1 MEGDINIQF
10 SDELKL
16 AVNIAQSLAKEY
28 SHEKISPSHLLKALF
43 HKDVGLTEFLLSLD
57 KDIYYLEEWADVRIE
72 SSPKSARAA
81 ENPSGD
87 DQFKATL
94 A

>member
-28 SHEKISPSHLLKALF
+28 SHEKISPAHLIK
-43 HKDVGLTEFLLSLD
+43 
-57 KDIYYLEEWADVRIE
+57 
-72 SSPKSARAA
+72 SPFS
-81 ENPSGD
+81 
-87 DQFKATL
+87 
-94 A
+94 